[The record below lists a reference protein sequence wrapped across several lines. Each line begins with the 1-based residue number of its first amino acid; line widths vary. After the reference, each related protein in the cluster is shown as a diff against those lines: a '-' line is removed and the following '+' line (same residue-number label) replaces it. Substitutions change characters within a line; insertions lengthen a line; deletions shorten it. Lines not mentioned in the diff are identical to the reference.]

1 MSNFTNLNEIF
12 HIFSKSPVADGQT
25 LAKARNKSGHTV
37 TTSDIWAEDIP
48 AFFSAPTKVDVEK
61 FKALAK
67 DNDLCYDDVE
77 KAIFYF
83 KNGEWIRRD
92 ELKDNELLA
101 NYEASKLGIYNDGSL
116 EDESK
121 AVVKYY
127 KNRDGIEITVNNNN
141 TTSGNKYSVRIA
153 KGNSFVPQ
161 FVSSMDKLVDGNP
174 SMGYEPVV
182 NNGNITEDIKDEGTT
197 PKYIANNYAGIIQFH
212 KQLTLANG
220 KLQFTSANG
229 TKENVTISAFEYIGK
244 KLNDVLENKETPI
257 VSDST
262 HDISHKF
269 DNTNNVKNFK
279 DGIITFSDGTTDE
292 VDVQKAVIAKY
303 LFRGN
308 SSSTIEEFNKRD
320 SYSGY
325 NNHRNDFYY
334 EYDVFDTQK
343 YDDDITNGKENL
355 STLQNV
361 INGKCLFLRSQ
372 LTTFNDDLSCLM
384 NGFQMFGNSKNLATF
399 RSALP
404 SLTNGIRMF
413 YGCPKLTKF
422 ETKLPN
428 LVLAECMF
436 ANNTSLETINTC
448 LPNLTHAQGMFGGC
462 SNLSKIRFS
471 KNSFQ
476 CLYNGCDMF
485 NGCSKIGEFYYELPY
500 LETADN
506 MFLDC
511 QLDVKSVRIIAES
524 LYDFGSKDSND
535 YAEDGRKHV
544 ITIGIRQGDIDK
556 VQTYIELI
564 DSKGWVVE
572 INEYSGDSPLPPSE
586 DEPNEDPTPDPI
598 PDPVS
603 YDISETNPDT
613 NTPYVSDIP
622 AWRKDRYEAYNLKIT
637 NIPYDANRNVGL
649 MIGTDGVNN

>member
-48 AFFSAPTKVDVEK
+48 AFFSAPTQSHIEN
-61 FKALAK
+61 FATIAK
-67 DNDLCYDDVE
+67 DNDLCYDE
-77 KAIFYF
+77 TKKSIFYF
-83 KNGEWIRRD
+83 KEGKWTPRGKLE
-92 ELKDNELLA
+92 DNELLA

-116 EDESK
+116 KDESK

-127 KNRDGIEITVNNNN
+127 KDRDGIEITVNNNN
-141 TTSGNKYSVRIA
+141 TASGNKYSVRIA

-182 NNGNITEDIKDEGTT
+182 HNGEITEDINDEGST

-212 KQLTLANG
+212 KQLTLEDG
-220 KLQFTSANG
+220 KLKFTTATGEKKS
-229 TKENVTISAFEYIGK
+229 VTISAFEYIGK
-244 KLNDVLENKETPI
+244 KLNYVLENIETPV
-257 VSDST
+257 VSEST

-269 DNTNNVKNFK
+269 DNTNNVKSFK
-279 DGIITFSDGTTDE
+279 DGIITFSDGTTDD

-308 SSSTIEEFNKRD
+308 SSSTIEEFNKRNEFFNSWYGD
-320 SYSGY
+320 TY
-325 NNHRNDFYY
+325 RNDFYY
-334 EYDVFDTQK
+334 EYDVFDSDI
-343 YDDDITNGKENL
+343 DDDIDSNGKEKL

-361 INGKCLFLRSQ
+361 INGKNLFLRSR

-384 NGFQMFGNSKNLATF
+384 NGFQMFGTSKNLATF

-413 YGCPKLTKF
+413 YDCSALTKF

-436 ANNTSLETINTC
+436 RNNTNLTTINTC

-462 SNLSKIRFS
+462 SSLSKIRFS

-485 NGCSKIGEFYYELPY
+485 NGCSKLGEFYYELPY
-500 LETADN
+500 LETADD
-506 MFLDC
+506 MFLGC

-524 LYDFGSKDSND
+524 LYDFGTKDSNN

-556 VQTYIELI
+556 VTKYVELI

-572 INEYSGDSPLPPSE
+572 INEY
-586 DEPNEDPTPDPI
+586 
-598 PDPVS
+598 
-603 YDISETNPDT
+603 
-613 NTPYVSDIP
+613 
-622 AWRKDRYEAYNLKIT
+622 
-637 NIPYDANRNVGL
+637 
-649 MIGTDGVNN
+649 